1 MKGFYI
7 YCIRQGAKKIK
18 AKGVE
23 FGRDIGAIAFRDIEA
38 VVSEVDLSKFN
49 AKTINP
55 VRNFHSKRNKN
66 YKEIG
71 RSSLVKTKDWDVI
84 ISNGIKDKFQE
95 DVKWAEKNIKRHHK
109 VIVEANEAGA
119 VIPMKFGTFYKT
131 KKGLEAMLKKYYRK
145 FKNLLSRLKDKQ
157 EWGVKG
163 YLEYKRFADL
173 LKTKN
178 KKIKELEKK
187 RASVPEGVK
196 WYVDRKGDELIA
208 GQIEYEVEEELKR
221 IVDKLEKQAEEI
233 RVNDPLPKELSEPGK
248 DMVLNV
254 ACLVR
259 NDTFK
264 KFKVIFQKLEKE
276 CVASGITLT
285 MSGPWPPYNFVEIN
299 EKAQDIPK

>member
-7 YCIRQGAKKIK
+7 YCIRRDAKKIK

-38 VVSEVDLSKFN
+38 VVSGVDLSKFN
-49 AKTINP
+49 AKTI
-55 VRNFHSKRNKN
+55 
-66 YKEIG
+66 
-71 RSSLVKTKDWDVI
+71 KDR
-84 ISNGIKDKFQE
+84 FQG
-95 DVKWAEKNIKRHHK
+95 DAKWAEKNIKRHHE
-109 VIVEANEAGA
+109 VIVEANKAGA

-131 KKGLEAMLKKYYRK
+131 KKSLEAMLKKYYRK
-145 FKNLLSRLKDKQ
+145 FKSLLGRLKDKQ

-163 YLEYKRFADL
+163 YLEYKKFADL

-187 RASVPEGVK
+187 RVSVPEGMK

-233 RVNDPLPKELSEPGK
+233 RLNDLLPKELSEPGK
-248 DMVLNV
+248 DMILNV

-259 NDTFK
+259 NDALK
-264 KFKVIFQKLEKE
+264 KFKAMFQELEKE
-276 CVASGITLT
+276 CAAPGITLT
-285 MSGPWPPYNFVEIN
+285 MSGPWPSYNFVEIN
-299 EKAQDIPK
+299 EKA